1 MEKFAELFR
10 FSGEKRMNSTIYLPK
25 PVYFAAHA
33 SVVGKHEKDGPL
45 GGDFDLTDKTGT
57 DKFGAETWESSEGEM
72 QRLALSEAMKKASLT
87 DADISMIF
95 AGDLQ
100 NQCVGSAYGLLG
112 FDVPFCG
119 LYGACSTSAEGLIL
133 ASLISSAYGITTAA
147 VASSHNCVAERQFR
161 YPVEYGGQRS
171 PTSQW
176 TVTGAG
182 AFILSPD
189 EKYASAPH
197 ITEVLPGRS
206 FDRGIN
212 DLNNMGAAMAP
223 AAVDTLCRYF
233 NETGTSPD
241 DFDLIVTGDLGA
253 EGSRILCEFMSA
265 AGFDIRSRHCDCGL
279 LIYDREGTDK
289 HAGGSG
295 CGCSASVL
303 SASVLPRLGKDL
315 HNILFTATGA
325 MMSPASVQQGN
336 SIPAICHLLRICTPE
351 RNKNGQNN

>member
-1 MEKFAELFR
+1 MV
-10 FSGEKRMNSTIYLPK
+10 STIKLPR
-25 PVYFAAHA
+25 PVMFASHA
-33 SVVGKHEKDGPL
+33 SAAGKHENDGPL
-45 GGDFDLTDKTGT
+45 GGLFDVTDATDT
-57 DKFGAETWESSEGEM
+57 DKFGADTWESAEGEM
-72 QRLALSEAMKKASLT
+72 SRMALSAAMKKASLT
-87 DADISMIF
+87 DADLSAVF

-112 FDVPFCG
+112 FDVPYFG
-119 LYGACSTSAEGLIL
+119 LYGACSTAAEGLIL
-133 ASLISSAYGITTAA
+133 AALVSSAYGLTAAA
-147 VASSHNCVAERQFR
+147 VASSHNCAAERQFR
-161 YPVEYGGQRS
+161 YPVEYGGQRA

-182 AFILSPD
+182 AFILSAD
-189 EKYASAPH
+189 EKYCSSAC

-206 FDRGIN
+206 IDRGIN

-233 NETGTSPD
+233 DETGHSPD

-253 EGSRILCEFMSA
+253 EGSRILCEFMA
-265 AGFDIRSRHCDCGL
+265 ASGRDIRSRHCDCGL
-279 LIYDREGTDK
+279 VIYDREGSDK

-303 SASVLPRLGKDL
+303 SASILPRMGHDL
-315 HNILFTATGA
+315 HDILFTATGA

-336 SIPAICHLLRICTPE
+336 NIPGICHLLRICTHE
-351 RNKNGQNN
+351 RSKNGQNS

>member
-1 MEKFAELFR
+1 MK
-10 FSGEKRMNSTIYLPK
+10 STIYLPR
-25 PVYFAAHA
+25 PVYFVAHA
-33 SVVGKHEKDGPL
+33 SVAGKHENDGPL
-45 GGDFDLTDKTGT
+45 GGGFDITDPTDT
-57 DKFGAETWESSEGEM
+57 DKFGAETWESAEGEM
-72 QRLALSEAMKKASLT
+72 QRLALSSALKKADLS
-87 DADISMIF
+87 DADVSLVF

-112 FDVPFCG
+112 FDIPYCG
-119 LYGACSTSAEGLIL
+119 LYGACSTSAEGLL
-133 ASLISSAYGITTAA
+133 LSSLISSAYGLTTAA
-147 VASSHNCVAERQFR
+147 VASSHNCAAERQFR

-182 AFILSPD
+182 AFILSSD
-189 EKYASAPH
+189 ESYVASPCV
-197 ITEVLPGRS
+197 TEVLPGRS

-233 NETGTSPD
+233 DETGHAPD

-265 AGFDIRSRHCDCGL
+265 AGHDIRSRHCDCGL
-279 LIYDREGTDK
+279 LIYDRDGSDK

-295 CGCSASVL
+295 CGCSAAVL
-303 SASVLPRLGKDL
+303 SASLLPRMGTEL
-315 HNILFTATGA
+315 HDILFTATGA

-351 RNKNGQNN
+351 RSKNGQNH